1 MKHGLDV
8 VKRFFYINIPNST
21 LSIQLAFVAKLVCN
35 MIKIER
41 GEEREG

>member
-8 VKRFFYINIPNST
+8 VKRFLHIPNST